1 MEIAFCADRNML
13 AALHVSATFVLCT
26 ASRKIDFLILGEG
39 ISVADLDLLRES
51 LNQTGKEFTLR
62 FHTVEPCRFKACPK
76 LAGGLANYYRL
87 LVPDFSDSRRII
99 YMDCDTLCLAK
110 IEDLEEW
117 NLDTAPIGMCAESPL
132 AGCQDT
138 KTAKLLG
145 GGSGCAYF
153 NSGFII
159 FDTRAWRDGGYTAK
173 CLDFAE
179 KSQPDYHEQSALNV
193 VLHRRIA
200 EVPARFNFHTNVR
213 ANWPFLKRPDR
224 GQGCLL
230 HFVDYPKPW
239 SAGGRWVHP
248 FGNIW
253 WDEYRKTA
261 HFKKNR
267 LRPPAPRWDAK
278 TRFGYRKA
286 LKDKI
291 LFTLYERGA
300 ILPKGVPSA

>member
-76 LAGGLANYYRL
+76 LAGSLANYYRL

-138 KTAKLLG
+138 KTAVHLG
-145 GGSGCAYF
+145 RAEGSYF
-153 NSGFII
+153 NSGVLICS
-159 FDTRAWRDGGYTAK
+159 TRQHERD
-173 CLDFAE
+173 
-179 KSQPDYHEQSALNV
+179 
-193 VLHRRIA
+193 
-200 EVPARFNFHTNVR
+200 
-213 ANWPFLKRPDR
+213 
-224 GQGCLL
+224 
-230 HFVDYPKPW
+230 
-239 SAGGRWVHP
+239 
-248 FGNIW
+248 
-253 WDEYRKTA
+253 
-261 HFKKNR
+261 
-267 LRPPAPRWDAK
+267 
-278 TRFGYRKA
+278 
-286 LKDKI
+286 
-291 LFTLYERGA
+291 A
-300 ILPKGVPSA
+300 ILPE